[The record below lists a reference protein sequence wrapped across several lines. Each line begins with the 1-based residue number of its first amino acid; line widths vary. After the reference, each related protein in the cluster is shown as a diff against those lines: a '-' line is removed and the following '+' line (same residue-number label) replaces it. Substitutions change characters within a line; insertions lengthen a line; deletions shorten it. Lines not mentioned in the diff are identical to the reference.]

1 MGLYYTSDSLYWILF
16 ILISILPIWASL
28 KLQRTF
34 SKYSRVRSLSGY
46 TGEEAARRILMI
58 NRLGHIGIKPVHG
71 SMTDHYNPMTK
82 EIGLSQT
89 VYSLNSIAAVSVAAH
104 EVGHVLQEAD
114 QYKLLSLRFKLLP
127 ITSFANNMSIPL
139 VVIGAL
145 TSMSSLAWVGIILFS
160 FTTLFSFVTLPIEFN
175 ASKRAMVALS
185 QSGILS
191 EEELDGAKEVLN
203 AAALTYVAGAATS
216 ILMLLRLLLI
226 TGGHD
231 RD

>member
-1 MGLYYTSDSLYWILF
+1 MIMDSSYWILF
-16 ILISILPIWASL
+16 IVISILPIWASL
-28 KLQRTF
+28 KLQNTF
-34 SKYSRVRSLSGY
+34 SKYSRVRNLSGY

-58 NRLGHIGIKPVHG
+58 NHLGNVGIKPVHG

-114 QYKLLSLRFKLLP
+114 HYGMLNLRFKLLP
-127 ITSFANNMSIPL
+127 ITKFANNMSIPMVFL
-139 VVIGAL
+139 GAL
-145 TSMSSLAWVGIILFS
+145 TSLKGLAWVGIILFG

-191 EEELDGAKEVLN
+191 EEELDGAKEVLS

-216 ILMLLRLLLI
+216 VLMLLRLI
-226 TGGHD
+226 MIYGGQD

>member
-1 MGLYYTSDSLYWILF
+1 MLYSNSNSYWILF

-28 KLQRTF
+28 KLERTF
-34 SKYSRVRSLSGY
+34 SKYSRVRSLAGY

-58 NRLGHIGIKPVHG
+58 NRLGHIDLKPVRG

-82 EIGLSQT
+82 EIGLSET
-89 VYSLNSIAAVSVAAH
+89 VYSRNSIAAVSVAAH

-114 QYKLLSLRFKLLP
+114 HYSLLSLRFKLLP

-139 VVIGAL
+139 VFLGAI
-145 TSMSSLAWVGIILFS
+145 TSFRGLAWIGIILFS

-175 ASKRAMVALS
+175 ASKRARVALAE
-185 QSGILS
+185 SGILS

-216 ILMLLRLLLI
+216 MMMLLRLILI
-226 TGGHD
+226 YGGNN